1 MEQNPNAMD
10 VSDDG
15 YETGS
20 TADTIIVGEGD
31 DGYTSDEIR
40 QINEYYDQQN
50 DQITLTP
57 PRTNRGA
64 SANANANANAP
75 RTPPTRLLTNTQ
87 NPGQVYRMIIEQD
100 GTLGLVPFTSDDYRS
115 GQQPVDINGH
125 PINREELLPRI
136 PPRRLFGEE
145 KEGDEKE
152 GGASKSRRRRRSKR
166 RRTKKSLRKRRSSRK
181 RKTNKRRKPRSF

>member
-1 MEQNPNAMD
+1 MAQNPNAMD

-20 TADTIIVGEGD
+20 TADTIIVGDGD

-40 QINEYYDQQN
+40 QINEYYDQEN

-87 NPGQVYRMIIEQD
+87 NPGQVYRMIIQQD

-125 PINREELLPRI
+125 PINREELPYVQ
-136 PPRRLFGEE
+136 PRRLFE
-145 KEGDEKE
+145 EKE
-152 GGASKSRRRRRSKR
+152 GGASKR
-166 RRTKKSLRKRRSSRK
+166 RRTKKSSRKRKGSRK
-181 RKTNKRRKPRSF
+181 RKTNKRRKTRSKK

>member
-1 MEQNPNAMD
+1 MAQNPNAMD

-40 QINEYYDQQN
+40 QINEYYDQEN

-87 NPGQVYRMIIEQD
+87 NPGQVYRMIIQQD

-115 GQQPVDINGH
+115 GQQPVDINGD

-136 PPRRLFGEE
+136 PPRRLFE
-145 KEGDEKE
+145 EKE
-152 GGASKSRRRRRSKR
+152 GGASKSRRRRSKR
-166 RRTKKSLRKRRSSRK
+166 RRTKKSSRK
-181 RKTNKRRKPRSF
+181 RKTNKRRKTRSKK

>member
-1 MEQNPNAMD
+1 MAQNPNAMD

-20 TADTIIVGEGD
+20 TADTIIVGDGD

-40 QINEYYDQQN
+40 QINEYYDQEN

-57 PRTNRGA
+57 PRTNRN
-64 SANANANANAP
+64 ANANANANANTP

-87 NPGQVYRMIIEQD
+87 NPGQVYRMIIEPD

-125 PINREELLPRI
+125 AINREELPYVQ
-136 PPRRLFGEE
+136 PRRLIEE
-145 KEGDEKE
+145 KEGGTSK
-152 GGASKSRRRRRSKR
+152 SKSRRRKSKR
-166 RRTKKSLRKRRSSRK
+166 RRAQKSSRK
-181 RKTNKRRKPRSF
+181 RKTRKRRKTRSKK

>member
-1 MEQNPNAMD
+1 MAQNPNAMD

-40 QINEYYDQQN
+40 QINEYYDQEN

-87 NPGQVYRMIIEQD
+87 NPGQVYRMIIQQD

-115 GQQPVDINGH
+115 GQQPVDINGD

-136 PPRRLFGEE
+136 PPRRLFEE

-152 GGASKSRRRRRSKR
+152 GGASKSRSKR
-166 RRTKKSLRKRRSSRK
+166 RRAKKSLRKRKASRK
-181 RKTNKRRKPRSF
+181 RKTNKRRKTRSKK